1 MPRARA
7 VIVHDD
13 GTIALANGGSP
24 ATGASVTYD
33 LDHALQRGGRI
44 VGDVIPLGLRSGSA
58 ILMQIEEADA
68 DQPFAEK
75 TELAAVTAPVD
86 DLQ

>member
-44 VGDVIPLGLRSGSA
+44 V
-58 ILMQIEEADA
+58 EEADA